1 MKFIIRFDIRRA
13 GMKFEET
20 LTHDSAL
27 LTAFSQWTPPD
38 GFTIHQFVTTL
49 VNDSGYL
56 VVDAT
61 DSAVIHSVL
70 FKFRV
75 WDDFEVIPVVDVTPE
90 LVVTLNES
98 LDWARDAATTS

>member
-1 MKFIIRFDIRRA
+1 MKFVIKFDVRRS
-13 GMKFEET
+13 GMTFEQNLAHER
-20 LTHDSAL
+20 AL
-27 LTAFSQWTPPD
+27 LAAFSKWSPPD

-61 DSAVIHSVL
+61 DSAAIHSVL
-70 FKFRV
+70 FKFRL